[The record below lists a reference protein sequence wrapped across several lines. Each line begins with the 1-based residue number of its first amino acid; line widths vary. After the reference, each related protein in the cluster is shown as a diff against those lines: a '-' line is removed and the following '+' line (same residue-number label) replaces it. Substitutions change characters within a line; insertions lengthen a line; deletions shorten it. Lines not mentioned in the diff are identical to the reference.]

1 MRTHL
6 LTLGLGAA
14 LICAVSAGALAKG
27 GKPPAK
33 TDAKA
38 GKTDTKTEKE
48 DDSMSFGAVDVE
60 VKSVEREVYEGAVQ
74 KTKADQCDKAIF
86 EFYDV
91 LQNPKAQE
99 FHEGSEYYI
108 AKCLY
113 RLGLYHAALNK
124 FAVILEKG
132 EKSPYFQTSREWL
145 FFISRKLKDQGA
157 VLDVIA
163 KYSTAGG
170 VPEKYADEFHYLLGK
185 YYFMMALGDLAPN
198 PDEGRASEAEQR
210 GKDDEDKTGIDFG
223 KDKGGDEGG
232 ETKGDDKGKEEKKKE
247 EGGGLDFGG
256 GGGDL
261 GLPSALPYLR
271 AAPPG
276 DDFDFSLDDVD
287 KKGKKG
293 KKGKKDKKDKKD
305 KKATDKTGDKPVE
318 TGTEGGTETGSTET
332 GTPESTAPEKA
343 KDEKAYRSKEALP
356 PGEALERSLQH
367 LEQVPE
373 GAKYFAKARFMQG
386 LIYFQRDDFEKAV
399 ESFRLVVRLTH
410 PKTGAYKSPRL
421 RQLAFFS
428 LARTHYGF
436 KQFRYALFYYDK
448 ISRDSEAWLEAL
460 FESSWA
466 YFRLGNY
473 EKSLGNLI
481 TLHSPFFVDEYFPE
495 SLVLEA
501 ITYYENCRYPEARGI
516 LDEFEKHYGGVR
528 DELTKITKEGKKPEE
543 YYKLLEEFEAKEQNE
558 TNRLTLRL
566 VRLALSDRG
575 LHDLDVAVN
584 EIDDEM
590 KRMGQVVVG
599 MTASP
604 LGQQLEQALQK
615 RRADVVGR
623 AGTIMRDK
631 LIAERDDLKALSNQL
646 LRIQFEITKME
657 KMQIEADMR
666 GESLV
671 VPLAEYGFST
681 AVDDEH
687 EYYPFV
693 GEYWRDELGT
703 YEYTMVKGC
712 RPESSE

>member
-1 MRTHL
+1 MRNHL

-33 TDAKA
+33 A
-38 GKTDTKTEKE
+38 EKE

-60 VKSVEREVYEGAVQ
+60 VKSVEREAYEGAVQ
-74 KTKADQCDKAIF
+74 KTKSDQCDKAIF

-113 RLGLYHAALNK
+113 RLGLYHAALNR
-124 FAVILEKG
+124 FAAILEKG

-163 KYSTAGG
+163 KYSTTGG

-185 YYFMMALGDLAPN
+185 YYYMMALGDLAPN
-198 PDEGRASEAEQR
+198 PDEGRASEAEVR
-210 GKDDEDKTGIDFG
+210 GKADAEGDGIDFG
-223 KDKGGDEGG
+223 KDKGADEGG
-232 ETKGDDKGKEEKKKE
+232 ETKTEEKKE

-256 GGGDL
+256 GGGDV
-261 GLPSALPYLR
+261 GLPAGLLTGL
-271 AAPPG
+271 PPG

-287 KKGKKG
+287 KKPKK
-293 KKGKKDKKDKKD
+293 KKTKKTTKKDKKP
-305 KKATDKTGDKPVE
+305 AEQPAE
-318 TGTEGGTETGSTET
+318 TGTEGGEAAVGAE
-332 GTPESTAPEKA
+332 GAAPESTGPA
-343 KDEKAYRSKEALP
+343 KSGDEKSYRSKEALP
-356 PGEALERSLQH
+356 PGEALERALSH

-373 GAKYFAKARFMQG
+373 GAKYFAKARYMQG

-399 ESFRLVVRLTH
+399 EAFRHVVRLTH
-410 PKTGAYKSPRL
+410 PKTGAYKSPKL

-516 LDEFEKHYGGVR
+516 LDNFELHYGGVR
-528 DELTKITKEGKKPEE
+528 DELAKITKEGKKPEE
-543 YYKLLEEFEAKEQNE
+543 YYRLLEEFESKEQNE

-584 EIDDEM
+584 EIDDEL
-590 KRMGQVVVG
+590 KKMGTVVVG

-615 RRADVVGR
+615 RRTDIVER

-631 LIAERDDLKALSNQL
+631 LIAERDDLKALTSQL
-646 LRIQFEITKME
+646 VRIQFEITKME
-657 KMQIEADMR
+657 KLQIEADMR